1 MKLFKSLL
9 VAPATI
15 GLLAPFSTF
24 AGEADLNSI
33 SKYSDLEQIDLAN
46 AFANDEPNHN
56 SLLAGGEG
64 LVDSDGFDGGF
75 SDTTVA
81 SFSVDAVLGATDGAS
96 SETTSL
102 DYQFNIGL
110 STSFT
115 GEDSLDI
122 AIDSGTAAGASAT
135 GAAFGFDTG
144 SALKVD
150 GVTYTFPLGGAT
162 MVVGD
167 STDISAT
174 FTGACA
180 YSSFTDYTPD
190 DCGTG
195 NSLGVGGPTT
205 RVAAS
210 LGYAFDSGFS
220 LAGGVASSPTEI
232 MGDAQDVIGV
242 EAAYNAD
249 GYGVAVAYV
258 ADDGGTGADTT
269 YWGVNGYY
277 TFDLASLS
285 LGLETSDDGT
295 DEKSGYFVGLS
306 FPEVGPGSVNV
317 AAATTG
323 LFKDSETELLIY
335 EASYS
340 YPVNDGMT
348 LTPGVF
354 LKEKSGSADDETG
367 FAVKAS
373 FSF

>member
-24 AGEADLNSI
+24 AGEADLNNI
-33 SKYSDLEQIDLAN
+33 SKYSNLEHIDFAN
-46 AFANDEPNHN
+46 AFVNDEPNHN

-64 LVDSDGFDGGF
+64 LVDSDSSDSGF

-81 SFSVDAVLGATDGAS
+81 SFSVDAVLGATDGATK
-96 SETTSL
+96 ETTSL

-122 AIDSGTAAGASAT
+122 AIDSGSAAASTT

-144 SALKVD
+144 TSLKVD
-150 GVTYTFPLGGAT
+150 GVTYSFPLGGAT
-162 MVVGD
+162 MIVGD
-167 STDISAT
+167 STDISAS

-195 NSLGVGGPTT
+195 NSLGVGGTGTT
-205 RVAAS
+205 ATI
-210 LGYAFDSGFS
+210 GYAFDSGFS
-220 LAGGVASSPTEI
+220 LAGGVSATSDEI
-232 MGDAQDVIGV
+232 LGDNTDIFGV

-258 ADDGGTGADTT
+258 SNDGGTSTDTT

-277 TFDLASLS
+277 TFDIASLS
-285 LGLETSDDGT
+285 AGYETSDDGSADAT
-295 DEKSGYFVGLS
+295 GYFVGLS

-323 LFKDSETELLIY
+323 LFTDAQTEYMVY

-354 LKEKSGSADDETG
+354 LKEGTSDETG
-367 FAVKAS
+367 VAVKAS
-373 FSF
+373 FAF

>member
-15 GLLAPFSTF
+15 GLLAPFSAF
-24 AGEADLNSI
+24 AGEANLNDI
-33 SKYSDLEQIDLAN
+33 SKYSNLEHLDLAN
-46 AFANDEPNHN
+46 AFVNDESNHN
-56 SLLAGGEG
+56 PLLAGGEG
-64 LVDSDGFDGGF
+64 LVDSDSFDGGF
-75 SDTTVA
+75 SETTVA

-122 AIDSGTAAGASAT
+122 AIDSGSGTASTT

-144 SALKVD
+144 TSLKVD
-150 GVTYTFPLGGAT
+150 GVTYTFPVGGAT

-167 STDISAT
+167 STDVSAT

-195 NSLGVGGPTT
+195 NSLGVGNKGVTAT
-205 RVAAS
+205 

-220 LAGGVASSPTEI
+220 LAGGVSSTSTDI
-232 MGDAQDVIGV
+232 LGNSADIFGV

-258 ADDGGTGADTT
+258 TDDGGASADTT
-269 YWGVNGYY
+269 YWGVNGFY

-285 LGLETSDDGT
+285 VGFETSDDGT
-295 DEKSGYFVGLS
+295 EKSGYFVGLS
-306 FPEVGPGSVNV
+306 FPEVGPGSVSV
-317 AAATTG
+317 AAASST
-323 LFKDSETELLIY
+323 LFADTDTETMVY

-354 LKEKSGSADDETG
+354 IKEVDGADDQTG
-367 FAVKAS
+367 VAVKAS
-373 FSF
+373 FAF